1 VPQKEHKR
9 NRQEAVVE
17 LIRTQRVHSQDEL
30 RRLLLKRGFEVT
42 QATLSRDLRELRV
55 AKVPH
60 AEGESYYAV
69 AAESE
74 EIGPELV
81 RLLPHLFLSVEG
93 VENLIVVKT
102 LTGSAQAV
110 AEAIDLEE
118 WPELLGTVA
127 GDDTILIILRERDYR
142 AAIIDRINRLAE
154 R

>member
-1 VPQKEHKR
+1 MAQGSTKR
-9 NRQEAVVE
+9 SRQDTIVE

-30 RRLLLKRGFEVT
+30 RRLLIERGFEVT
-42 QATLSRDLRELRV
+42 QATLSRDLRGLRV

-69 AAESE
+69 ATDPDEM
-74 EIGPELV
+74 GPALA

-93 VENLIVVKT
+93 VDNLIVVKT

-110 AEAIDLEE
+110 AEAIDIEE

-127 GDDTILIILRERDYR
+127 GDDTILIVLRDGNRREDVVG
-142 AAIIDRINRLAE
+142 RISRIAE
-154 R
+154 S

>member
-1 VPQKEHKR
+1 MLHGSTKR
-9 NRQEAVVE
+9 RRQDTIVE

-30 RRLLLKRGFEVT
+30 RRLLIEHGFDVT

-60 AEGESYYAV
+60 AEGESYYVITSAPDGM
-69 AAESE
+69 
-74 EIGPELV
+74 GPALAS
-81 RLLPHLFLSVEG
+81 LLPQLFVSVEG
-93 VENLIVVKT
+93 VDNLIVVKT

-127 GDDTILIILRERDYR
+127 GDDTILIVLR
-142 AAIIDRINRLAE
+142 DRGHREDVIGRIGRVAE
-154 R
+154 H

>member
-1 VPQKEHKR
+1 MAQGSTKR
-9 NRQEAVVE
+9 SRQDTIVE

-30 RRLLLKRGFEVT
+30 RRLLIERGFEVT
-42 QATLSRDLRELRV
+42 QATLSRDLRGLRV

-69 AAESE
+69 ATDPDEM
-74 EIGPELV
+74 GPALA

-93 VENLIVVKT
+93 VDNLVVVKT

-110 AEAIDLEE
+110 AEAIDIEE

-127 GDDTILIILRERDYR
+127 GDDTILIVLRDGNHREDVVG
-142 AAIIDRINRLAE
+142 RISRIAE
-154 R
+154 S